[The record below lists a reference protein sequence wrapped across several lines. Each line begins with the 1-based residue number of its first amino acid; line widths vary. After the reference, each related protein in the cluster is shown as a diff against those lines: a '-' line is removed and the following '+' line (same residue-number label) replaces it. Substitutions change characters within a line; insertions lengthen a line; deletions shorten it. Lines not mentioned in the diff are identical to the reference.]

1 MEVLESFEVKLLF
14 NIEVDTET
22 GEIIT
27 KCVKK
32 SIDKAVS
39 VSDAK
44 PKKKVSKKQEST
56 DPLLTLED
64 NKYTLTQAAADLM
77 GVVAGDKLDIKYEK
91 QGKTLV
97 PIIAKD
103 DDFGTY
109 NGNKVTKGLTVAC
122 RGSKNV
128 ELSKFGNEF
137 LIIPHE
143 SKVGIFILQ
152 NKNAEVEKIVDD
164 TTEEEIEFPV
174 DDDIQNL
181 IDEGD
186 IKEIP
191 SSLFQ
196 L

>member
-1 MEVLESFEVKLLF
+1 M
-14 NIEVDTET
+14 
-22 GEIIT
+22 IT
-27 KCVKK
+27 N
-32 SIDKAVS
+32 
-39 VSDAK
+39 
-44 PKKKVSKKQEST
+44 
-56 DPLLTLED
+56 L
-64 NKYTLTQAAADLM
+64 
-77 GVVAGDKLDIKYEK
+77 
-91 QGKTLV
+91 
-97 PIIAKD
+97 
-103 DDFGTY
+103 
-109 NGNKVTKGLTVAC
+109 NKVTKGLTVAC

-137 LIIPHE
+137 LIIRHE